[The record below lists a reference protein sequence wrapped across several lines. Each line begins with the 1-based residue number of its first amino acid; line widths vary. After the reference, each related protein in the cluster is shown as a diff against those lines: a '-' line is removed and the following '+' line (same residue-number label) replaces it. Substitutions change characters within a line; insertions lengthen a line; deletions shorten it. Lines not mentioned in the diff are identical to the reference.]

1 MRVLLLTDDT
11 TLPAALVTALEAR
24 GHEVLTGTG
33 TAVSLPATAGAEPY
47 PVVLVFGADPE
58 SAAALCRQARTL
70 PGIDRCHLLATFPT
84 VGPGPLLSAIA
95 AGADDALP
103 YPASPE
109 LLDLRLAVAEA
120 AERRR
125 VSLRAT
131 EEVLRV
137 ERARRESEK
146 RYRSLFD
153 GVPVGLY
160 RTTPSGDLLDA
171 NPAIVR
177 LLGYPDRDSLLA
189 ANSADMY
196 LDPEDR
202 LRWQRAVEGG
212 GTVQAFEA
220 RMRRR
225 DGTVIWGRFSVRGV
239 LGEDGQVVLYEGA
252 MEDVTDQ
259 KRAEEA
265 LRASE
270 ERFRAL
276 VQNASDMIAILGAD
290 GTVLYGS
297 PSHER
302 VLGLVLKEQGHPSI
316 LDFVHPED
324 RERVSGVLALLLA
337 RPEEV
342 VTLECRIR
350 HQDGSYRVLEST
362 AANLLSHPAVLGLV
376 LNSHD
381 ITARKRAEERLLH
394 EALHDELTDLPNRAF
409 FMDRLRAAMAKAR
422 RDPERLTA
430 VLFLDVDRFKIV
442 NDSLGHPAGDALL
455 IQISTALTAALRPS
469 DIISRVGGDE
479 FAILLEGGHDVADAV
494 RVAERIHE
502 RLTGPILLDGH
513 EIFIT
518 ASLGIAICT
527 PDYERPEDLLRDA
540 DTAMYR
546 AKASG
551 RACHVI
557 FHRGMHHSVVARLK
571 LETDLRRAIERGELC
586 LDYQPFVSLAD
597 GQIVGFEA
605 LVRWH
610 HPQRGLLL
618 PEEFLAVA
626 EETGLLVPIGS
637 FVLTEA
643 CRFLR
648 GLEERH
654 PGPRP
659 LTLSVNLS
667 HKQFFHPDLF
677 AQIEAALALS
687 GLAPACLG
695 LEITEGVI
703 LRDSQLTAS
712 HFARLKELGVQLYLD
727 DFGKGYS
734 SLNHLHRFPVD
745 RLKIDRSF
753 TARLEEAAS
762 NQAIVEA
769 IVKLAHQLGMKVVAE
784 GVESAGQLAKLR
796 SFDCEYGQGLFFSPP
811 LAAAEAEA
819 LLAAGLSR

>member
-33 TAVSLPATAGAEPY
+33 TAVSLPATAETDPY

-84 VGPGPLLSAIA
+84 AGPGPLLSAIA

-177 LLGYPDRDSLLA
+177 LLGYPDRDSLLT

-239 LGEDGQVVLYEGA
+239 LGEDGQVALYEGA

-302 VLGLVLKEQGHPSI
+302 VLGLVLKEQGHPAI

-502 RLTGPILLDGH
+502 RLSGPLLLEGH

-571 LETDLRRAIERGELC
+571 LETDLRRALERGELC

-643 CRFLR
+643 CRFLH

-819 LLAAGLSR
+819 LLASGLSR

>member
-11 TLPAALVTALEAR
+11 TAPAALVTALEAR

-33 TAVSLPATAGAEPY
+33 TAVSLPATTGTEPY
-47 PVVLVFGADPE
+47 PVVFVFGADPE

-84 VGPGPLLSAIA
+84 AGPGPLLSAIA

-109 LLDLRLAVAEA
+109 LLDLRLAVAAA

-177 LLGYPDRDSLLA
+177 LLGYPDRDSLLT

-220 RMRRR
+220 RMRRL

-302 VLGLVLKEQGHPSI
+302 VLGLVLKEQRHPAI

-455 IQISTALTAALRPS
+455 VQISTALTAALRPS

-494 RVAERIHE
+494 RVAERVHE
-502 RLTGPILLDGH
+502 RLSGPLLLEGH

-571 LETDLRRAIERGELC
+571 LETDLRRALERGELC
-586 LDYQPFVSLAD
+586 LDYQPFVALAD
-597 GQIVGFEA
+597 GQVVGFEA
-605 LVRWH
+605 LLRWH

-648 GLEERH
+648 GLQERH

-677 AQIEAALALS
+677 AQIEEALALS
-687 GLAPACLG
+687 GLAPGCLG

-811 LAAAEAEA
+811 LAAADAEA

>member
-11 TLPAALVTALEAR
+11 TAPSDLVEALEAR
-24 GHEVLTGTG
+24 GHEVLIRTG
-33 TAVSLPATAGAEPY
+33 AEVSLPLPAGAELW
-47 PVVLVFGADPE
+47 PVVVVHGSGPE
-58 SAAALCRQARTL
+58 SAAS
-70 PGIDRCHLLATFPT
+70 LLH
-84 VGPGPLLSAIA
+84 
-95 AGADDALP
+95 
-103 YPASPE
+103 
-109 LLDLRLAVAEA
+109 
-120 AERRR
+120 
-125 VSLRAT
+125 
-131 EEVLRV
+131 V
-137 ERARRESEK
+137 ERAHRASEE

-160 RTTPSGDLLDA
+160 RTTPSGELLDA
-171 NPAIVR
+171 NAAIVR

-189 ANSADMY
+189 ANSAGMY
-196 LDPEDR
+196 LDPADR

-220 RMRRR
+220 RMRRL
-225 DGTVIWGRFSVRGV
+225 DGTVIWGRFSVRAV
-239 LGEDGQVVLYEGA
+239 LGDDGQVVHYEGA

-276 VQNASDMIAILGAD
+276 VQNASDMIAILSVEGQ
-290 GTVLYGS
+290 VLYGS

-302 VLGLVLKEQGHPSI
+302 VLGLNLKTLRQPSI
-316 LDFVHPED
+316 LDFVHPDD
-324 RERVSGVLALLLA
+324 RERVVGLLTQLIA
-337 RPEEV
+337 RPDDV
-342 VTLECRIR
+342 ITLECRIR
-350 HQDGSYRVLEST
+350 HADGTYRVLEST
-362 AANLLSHPAVLGLV
+362 AANLLAHPAVLGLV

-409 FMDRLRAAMAKAR
+409 FMDRLRAAMAKVR
-422 RDPERLTA
+422 RDPSQLAA

-455 IQISTALTAALRPS
+455 IQISTALAAALRPS

-502 RLTGPILLDGH
+502 RLTGPIYLDGH

-518 ASLGIAICT
+518 ASLGIAVCT
-527 PDYERPEDLLRDA
+527 PEYERPEDLLRDA

-571 LETDLRRAIERGELC
+571 LETDLRRAIDRGEL
-586 LDYQPFVSLAD
+586 LLHYQPFISLAND
-597 GQIVGFEA
+597 EVVGFEA
-605 LVRWH
+605 LVRWL

-626 EETGLLVPIGS
+626 EETGLLVPIGR

-643 CRFLR
+643 CSWVR
-648 GLEERH
+648 GLQERH
-654 PGPRP
+654 PGKPP
-659 LTLSVNLS
+659 LSLSVNLS
-667 HKQFFHPDLF
+667 HKQFFHPDLI
-677 AQIEAALALS
+677 AQIEEALALS
-687 GLAPACLG
+687 SLAPGSLG

-703 LRDSQLTAS
+703 LRGSQVTAS
-712 HFARLKELGVQLYLD
+712 RLAHLKDLGVQLFLD

-734 SLNHLHRFPVD
+734 SLNYLHRFPVD

-762 NQAIVEA
+762 NLAIVEA

-784 GVESAGQLAKLR
+784 GIETAGQLARLR
-796 SFDCEYGQGLFFSPP
+796 GFDCEYGQGLFFSPP
-811 LAAAEAEA
+811 LAPAEAEA
-819 LLAAGLSR
+819 LLAAQRLAR

>member
-11 TLPAALVTALEAR
+11 TAPAALVTALEAR

-33 TAVSLPATAGAEPY
+33 TAVSLPATAGTEPY
-47 PVVLVFGADPE
+47 PVVFVFGADPE

-70 PGIDRCHLLATFPT
+70 PGIDRCHLLATFPPP
-84 VGPGPLLSAIA
+84 GPGSLLSAIA

-125 VSLRAT
+125 ESLRAT

-220 RMRRR
+220 RMRRL

-276 VQNASDMIAILGAD
+276 VQNASDMISILGAD

-302 VLGLVLKEQGHPSI
+302 VLGLVLKEQRHPSI

-494 RVAERIHE
+494 RVAERVHE
-502 RLTGPILLDGH
+502 RLSGPLLLEGH

-551 RACHVI
+551 RSCHVI

-571 LETDLRRAIERGELC
+571 LETDLRRALERGELC

-605 LVRWH
+605 LLRWH

-677 AQIEAALALS
+677 AQIEEALALS

-819 LLAAGLSR
+819 LLAAGIAR

>member
-11 TLPAALVTALEAR
+11 TAPAALVTALEAR
-24 GHEVLTGTG
+24 GHEVLAGTG
-33 TAVSLPATAGAEPY
+33 TAVSLPATAGTEPY
-47 PVVLVFGADPE
+47 PVVFVFGADPE

-84 VGPGPLLSAIA
+84 AGPGPLLSAIA

-109 LLDLRLAVAEA
+109 LLDLRLAVAAA

-125 VSLRAT
+125 VSFRAT

-177 LLGYPDRDSLLA
+177 LLGYPDRDSLLT

-220 RMRRR
+220 RMRRL

-265 LRASE
+265 LRTSE

-302 VLGLVLKEQGHPSI
+302 VLGLVLKEQRHPAI

-324 RERVSGVLALLLA
+324 RERVSRVLALLLA

-422 RDPERLTA
+422 RDPQRLTA

-455 IQISTALTAALRPS
+455 VQISTALTAALRPS

-494 RVAERIHE
+494 RVAERVHE
-502 RLTGPILLDGH
+502 RLSGPLLLEGH

-571 LETDLRRAIERGELC
+571 LETDLRRALERGELC
-586 LDYQPFVSLAD
+586 LDYQPFVALAD
-597 GQIVGFEA
+597 GQVVGFEA
-605 LVRWH
+605 LLRWH

-643 CRFLR
+643 CRFLH

-819 LLAAGLSR
+819 LLAAGLAR